1 MTEDSYE
8 EASDYIQR
16 ARSRMATLETRLR
29 RDPAF
34 NDTQFLYQI
43 GEAKRYLAEAHRAG
57 PKQTAS
63 AVSQALSEFLTI
75 VPDELSSEHEEYYNK
90 ALSETSEALKVL
102 PDDDREL
109 DWNEIEEEIQEIVDY
124 LFATGQITIAK
135 VQDISEE

>member
-1 MTEDSYE
+1 MIEGSYE
-8 EASDYIQR
+8 VASDYIQR

-43 GEAKRYLAEAHRAG
+43 GEAKRHLAEAHRAG
-57 PKQTAS
+57 PKHTAS

-90 ALSETSEALKVL
+90 ALSETSEALKVS
-102 PDDDREL
+102 RTTTVN
-109 DWNEIEEEIQEIVDY
+109 W
-124 LFATGQITIAK
+124 TGTK
-135 VQDISEE
+135 SRTRFRRLLTTSSPLGR